1 MGESQRNPVE
11 VKQMA
16 GTQKKGTKSTAKKKT
31 TTRRTTAANRGSGSR
46 SNARRKNAAQ
56 KTAKNAARAA
66 GGASN
71 RQVGAIV
78 LFAVA
83 LFLLFVAII
92 PGGNAWAALQSVLFG
107 IFGVIAYVIPVL
119 LIYVAVMTSMD
130 RDIPNMR
137 AKILETLALIILVCS
152 AVDIFGGSGPNPNY
166 GSAIRD
172 AYLNAKA
179 DHNGGAAGAI
189 LGDALMIL
197 FASKVAAGITVLI
210 LIFVFILLIS
220 GTSLTKFFKGLWK
233 PVKMASD
240 ATSEHFGERAQINEE
255 HRQQREERRA
265 ARRNARFNPDVQL
278 GPSPGKRKKV
288 DDGIT
293 KQEIAI
299 VNGKKNRK
307 AEEPVPTPGSDSKTA
322 NIYAFQT
329 ENGFDSPNKTSRKRK
344 KANIP
349 DSVAAEAP
357 AAAAAAADAAK
368 ESQLDHLVKQAA
380 HRQPPVEKP
389 KPAAPQPMTPEEKA
403 AAKKAA
409 SETEAAAEKAAN
421 AEEEN
426 TVPYRLPPLDC
437 LKPPKINLGGTSEEE
452 LRDNAEKLVS
462 VLQNFGVKTTLVGIE
477 RGPSVTRYE
486 LSPAPGVKISRI
498 TNLADDIALNLA
510 ASGVRIEAPIPNK
523 AAVGIEVPNKNRET
537 VTLREILESPKY
549 KKNSQKSKLTVAL
562 GRDIAGNVCMTDIAK
577 MPHLLIAGTTGSGK
591 SVCLNSM
598 ILSILYNATPEE
610 VKLVMID
617 PKKVE
622 FSVYNGIPHLLI
634 PVVSDPHKASGAL
647 AWAVK
652 EMLKRYKTFS
662 DNNVR
667 DIRGYNELCDM
678 DPTKKRMPSIVIFI
692 DELAD
697 LMMASPAEVED
708 SICRLAQ
715 MARAAGM
722 HLVIATQRP
731 SVDVIT
737 GLIKANIPSRLSL
750 SVSSAVDSRTILD
763 MGGAEKLLG
772 NGDMLFNPIGNSKP
786 TRIQGCFTSD
796 AEVENVVNYIKNEET
811 SEYSQEVLDQIE
823 KEAAAAE
830 NANKKGSG
838 GGSGGSDQSDALIDE
853 AIKVVIEAGQ
863 ASTTLIQRKLRV
875 GYARAARIVDEME
888 EKGVIGPFEGSK
900 PRKVLITKQQWLERN
915 AMSSDGADE
924 AEAAAI
930 DMGVE
935 N

>member
-1 MGESQRNPVE
+1 
-11 VKQMA
+11 MA

-31 TTRRTTAANRGSGSR
+31 TTRRTTAGKSGSGSR
-46 SNARRKNAAQ
+46 SNARRKSAAQ

-92 PGGNAWAALQSVLFG
+92 PGGNVWAALQSVLFG

-137 AKILETLALIILVCS
+137 AKILETLALIILVCA

-172 AYLNAKA
+172 AYLNAKT

-197 FASKVAAGITVLI
+197 FASKVPAGITDLI
-210 LIFVFILLIS
+210 LIFVFVLLIS
-220 GTSLTKFFKGLWK
+220 GTSLTKFFKGIWK
-233 PVKMASD
+233 PVQMASD
-240 ATSEHFGERAQINEE
+240 ATSEHFEERAQLNEE
-255 HRQQREERRA
+255 HRKERAERRA
-265 ARRNARFNPDVQL
+265 ARRETRFNPDVNL
-278 GPSPGKRKKV
+278 GPAPGKRKKV

-293 KQEIAI
+293 QREIAI
-299 VNGKKNRK
+299 VNGRKTGKNED
-307 AEEPVPTPGSDSKTA
+307 AEEPPAQNSRTA
-322 NIYAFQT
+322 NIYAFQAKD
-329 ENGFDSPNKTSRKRK
+329 GFDTPKPSRRK
-344 KANIP
+344 KK
-349 DSVAAEAP
+349 
-357 AAAAAAADAAK
+357 AAAAAESPVDIPAAPVAEPVPDAK
-368 ESQLDHLVKQAA
+368 LDHLIKQAT
-380 HRQPPVEKP
+380 HRTPAEPPVEKP
-389 KPAAPQPMTPEEKA
+389 KPAPMTPEQKA

-421 AEEEN
+421 EAGEN
-426 TVPYRLPPLDC
+426 TVPYHLPPLDC

-452 LRDNAEKLVS
+452 LRENAEKLVS

-523 AAVGIEVPNKNRET
+523 AAVGIEVPNKTRET
-537 VTLREILESPKY
+537 VTLREVLESPKY
-549 KKNSQKSKLTVAL
+549 KKSSQKSKLTVAL

-598 ILSILYNATPEE
+598 ILSILYNATPDE

-652 EMLKRYKTFS
+652 EMLKRYKMFS

-678 DPTKKRMPSIVIFI
+678 DPSKKRMPSIVIFI

-796 AEVENVVNYIKNEET
+796 AEVENVVNYIKDEET

-823 KEAAAAE
+823 KEAAASE

-838 GGSGGSDQSDALIDE
+838 GGTGGDDQSDALLDD
-853 AIKVVIEAGQ
+853 AIQVVVEAGQ

-915 AMSSDGADE
+915 AMSPDGADE
-924 AEAAAI
+924 ETAAAI
-930 DMGVE
+930 DLGVD

>member
-1 MGESQRNPVE
+1 
-11 VKQMA
+11 MA

-31 TTRRTTAANRGSGSR
+31 TARRTTAASRGSGSR
-46 SNARRKNAAQ
+46 SNARRKTTAR
-56 KTAKNAARAA
+56 KTAKNAAKAA
-66 GGASN
+66 GGSSN

-78 LFAVA
+78 LFAIA

-92 PGGNAWAALQSVLFG
+92 PGGNVWAGLQSVLFG

-137 AKILETLALIILVCS
+137 AKIIETVVLIILVCS
-152 AVDIFGGSGPNPNY
+152 AVDIFGGNGPNHDY
-166 GSAIRD
+166 GGAIRD
-172 AYLNAKA
+172 AFLDART

-189 LGDALMIL
+189 LGDALMLL
-197 FASKVAAGITVLI
+197 FASKVPAGITVLI

-220 GTSLTKFFKGLWK
+220 GTSLTKFFHGLWK

-240 ATSEHFGERAQINEE
+240 ATTEHFEERAQLNEV
-255 HRQQREERRA
+255 HRQERLEKRA
-265 ARRNARFNPDVQL
+265 ARREMRFNPDVNL
-278 GPSPGKRKKV
+278 GPAPGKRKKV

-293 KQEIAI
+293 QQEIAI
-299 VNGKKNRK
+299 VNGKKK
-307 AEEPVPTPGSDSKTA
+307 KKHTKVQPVPASNPRTA
-322 NIYAFQT
+322 NIYAFQADD
-329 ENGFDSPNKTSRKRK
+329 GFEPPKTASHK
-344 KANIP
+344 KKKKPSKVSAEPEAEIAASAAP
-349 DSVAAEAP
+349 VPEPVAADP
-357 AAAAAAADAAK
+357 IDSLIK
-368 ESQLDHLVKQAA
+368 KAA
-380 HRQPPVEKP
+380 HREPPVQSQP
-389 KPAAPQPMTPEEKA
+389 QTPPAAQKPAASAPMTPAEKA
-403 AAKKAA
+403 AAQKAA

-421 AEEEN
+421 EAGEN
-426 TVPYRLPPLDC
+426 SVPYRLPPLDC

-452 LRDNAEKLVS
+452 LRENAEKLVS

-498 TNLADDIALNLA
+498 TNLSDDIALNLA

-523 AAVGIEVPNKNRET
+523 AAVGIEVPNKTRET
-537 VTLREILESPKY
+537 VTLREVLESPKY
-549 KKNSQKSKLTVAL
+549 KKSVAKSKLTVAL
-562 GRDIAGNVCMTDIAK
+562 GRDIAGNVCSTDIAK

-598 ILSILYNATPEE
+598 ILSILYNATPDE

-652 EMLKRYKTFS
+652 EMLKRYKMFS
-662 DNNVR
+662 ENNVR

-796 AEVENVVNYIKNEET
+796 AEVENVVKYIKNEET

-823 KEAAAAE
+823 KEAAASE

-838 GGSGGSDQSDALIDE
+838 GGSGSDQSDALIDD
-853 AIKVVIEAGQ
+853 AIQVVVEAGQ

-888 EKGVIGPFEGSK
+888 EKGIIGPFEGSK
-900 PRKVLITKQQWLERN
+900 PRKVLITKQQWLEKN
-915 AMSSDGADE
+915 AIGSDGEDDGT
-924 AEAAAI
+924 AAAI

-935 N
+935 H